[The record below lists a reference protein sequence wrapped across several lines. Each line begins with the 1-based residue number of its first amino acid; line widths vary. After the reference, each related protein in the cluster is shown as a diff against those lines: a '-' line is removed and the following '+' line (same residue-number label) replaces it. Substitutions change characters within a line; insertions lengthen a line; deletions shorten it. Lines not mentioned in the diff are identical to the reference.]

1 MRYRKSQKVSKRQ
14 GFCSFSDFD
23 DRNSSMI
30 EIQFVTNIQLLY
42 GDILG
47 KDSSHQHQGQSVQHA
62 HILKR

>member
-30 EIQFVTNIQLLY
+30 ELQSVTNIQLW
-42 GDILG
+42 
-47 KDSSHQHQGQSVQHA
+47 
-62 HILKR
+62 